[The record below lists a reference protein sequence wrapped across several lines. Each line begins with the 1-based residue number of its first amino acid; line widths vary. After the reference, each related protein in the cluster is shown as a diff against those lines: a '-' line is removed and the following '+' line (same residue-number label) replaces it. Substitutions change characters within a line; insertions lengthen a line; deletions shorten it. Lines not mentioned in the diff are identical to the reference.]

1 MGTLNWL
8 LRNIYPKL
16 NCRFSV
22 SGVLTYIGSFKTFK
36 PMKIFFSLAFMMLIL
51 NAFSKEYKITSPNG
65 QISVSISVGGRIEW
79 SAAVGNQ
86 AIFTGNTLRLD
97 LGTTVLGIDPKVVSA
112 KTSSVKEV
120 VSTVVAV
127 KSRTIENEY
136 NQLKLVFKPNYAVS
150 FRLFNNGIAYR
161 FETNMKQDL
170 VVKNEA
176 VNLNFSG
183 DYGVLFPEEESLY
196 SHYERTYL
204 DQKISSLQAGRFC
217 SLPTLV
223 KADNNIKIG
232 ITEAD
237 LFDYPCLF
245 MEATG
250 KSAFTSKYPHVI
262 LKSDPKGDRG
272 IQNIQEA
279 DYIAKTAGTRTFP
292 WRVFMVSKEDARLVE
307 NQMVFLLS
315 RESKLTETSWI
326 KPGLV
331 AWDWWNENNIYG
343 VDFKAGLDTKTY
355 KYYIDFASK
364 FNIPYIIL
372 DEGWTKTTL
381 NIKEPNAD
389 LNLQELIA
397 YGKSK
402 KVDII
407 LWCLWNA
414 LDADMIPILDLYAKW
429 GVKGI
434 KVDFMAR
441 SEQYMVNFYERAA
454 KACADRKL
462 LIDFHGAF
470 KPSGMARAYPNI
482 INHEGVKGMENCKWS
497 KEITPEHDVTLCF
510 TRMLAGPMDFTPGA
524 MTNKNAKDFAISFS
538 HPMSQGTRCHQLA
551 MYVCYDAPLQMLN
564 DSPSNYY
571 KESECTS
578 FISSMPTVWDNTRVL
593 DAKVGD
599 YILTARQKD
608 NNWYL
613 GAMTDWTARSLEVDL
628 SFLGEG
634 TFEIEIMQ
642 DGINAE
648 VSGNDYKR
656 VVRQV
661 TKTDK
666 LNIKLAGGGG
676 WAAICR
682 KM

>member
-1 MGTLNWL
+1 M
-8 LRNIYPKL
+8 KL
-16 NCRFSV
+16 FLSV
-22 SGVLTYIGSFKTFK
+22 AFAVLV
-36 PMKIFFSLAFMMLIL
+36 L
-51 NAFSKEYKITSPNG
+51 NAFSKDYKIASPKG
-65 QISVSISVGGRIEW
+65 QISVTVSVDTQIKW
-79 SAAVGNQ
+79 SAAVDNQ
-86 AIFTGNTLRLD
+86 AIFVNNALSLD
-97 LGTTVLGIDPKVVSA
+97 LGTTVLGVNPKVVSA
-112 KTSSVKEV
+112 KTTAVNEV
-120 VSTVVAV
+120 VQTVVAV
-127 KSRTIENEY
+127 KSKTISNAY
-136 NQLKLVFKPNYAVS
+136 NQLSLVFKPNYVVN
-150 FRLFNNGIAYR
+150 FRVFDNGIAYR
-161 FETNMKQDL
+161 FETSLKEEIT
-170 VVKNEA
+170 VKNEE
-176 VNLNFSG
+176 VSLNFAG
-183 DYGVLFPEEESLY
+183 DYGVLFPEEETLY
-196 SHYERTYL
+196 SHYERIYVDTRL
-204 DQKISSLQAGRFC
+204 SALAAGKFC

-250 KSAFTSKYPHVI
+250 KAAFKSKYPHVI
-262 LKSDPKGDRG
+262 LKSDPKGDRE
-272 IQNIQEA
+272 IKNIQEA
-279 DYIAKTAGTRTFP
+279 DYIAKTSGTRTFP
-292 WRVFMVSKEDARLVE
+292 WRVFMISKEDARLVE

-315 RESKLTETSWI
+315 RDCKLTETNWI

-364 FNIPYIIL
+364 NKIPYIIL
-372 DEGWTKTTL
+372 DEGWTKSTT
-381 NIKEPNAD
+381 NIKEANPD

-402 KVDII
+402 NVDII

-414 LDADMIPILDLYAKW
+414 LDSDMNAILDLYAKW
-429 GVKGI
+429 GAKGI

-454 KACADRKL
+454 KACAERKL

-497 KEITPEHDVTLCF
+497 KDITPEHDVTLCF

-524 MTNKNAKDFAISFS
+524 MTNKNEKDYAISFS

-564 DSPSNYY
+564 DSPSNYE
-571 KESECTS
+571 KETECTS
-578 FISSMPTVWDNTRVL
+578 FISRMPTVWDDTKIL

-599 YILTARQKD
+599 YILTARLKD

-613 GAMTDWTARSLEVDL
+613 GAMTDWTARSLNVDL
-628 SFLGEG
+628 SFLSEG
-634 TFEIEIMQ
+634 TYEIEIMQ
-642 DGINAE
+642 DGMNAE
-648 VSGNDYKR
+648 ISCNDYKR
-656 VVRQV
+656 IVKQV
-661 TKTDK
+661 TKADK
-666 LNIKLAGGGG
+666 LKIDLAKGGG

-682 KM
+682 KL

>member
-1 MGTLNWL
+1 MKTIL
-8 LRNIYPKL
+8 LIL
-16 NCRFSV
+16 FIV
-22 SGVLTYIGSFKTFK
+22 SGFG
-36 PMKIFFSLAFMMLIL
+36 AF
-51 NAFSKEYKITSPNG
+51 AKDYTVSSPNG
-65 QISVSISVGGRIEW
+65 KIKVTVSVETQIKW
-79 SAAVGNQ
+79 SATVDNQ
-86 AIFTGNTLRLD
+86 PVFTGNTLSLD
-97 LGTTVLGIDPKVVSA
+97 LGTSVLGINPKVVSG
-112 KTSSVKEV
+112 KTSTVNETV
-120 VSTVVAV
+120 QTVVAV
-127 KSRTIENEY
+127 KSKTISNNY
-136 NQLKLVFKPNYAVS
+136 NQLNLNFKPNYTVS
-150 FRLFNNGIAYR
+150 FRLFDNGIAYR
-161 FETNMKQDL
+161 FETNIKDQIT
-170 VVKNEA
+170 VKYEE
-176 VNLNFSG
+176 VGLNFSG
-183 DYGVLFPEEESLY
+183 DYGVLFPEEETVY
-196 SHYERTYL
+196 SHYERIYL
-204 DQKISSLQAGRFC
+204 DQKISSLNAGRFA

-245 MEATG
+245 LEATG
-250 KSAFTSKYPHVI
+250 KAAFKSKYPKVI
-262 LKSDPKGDRG
+262 LKSDPKGDRE

-279 DYIAKTAGTRTFP
+279 DYIATTSGTRTFP
-292 WRVFMVSKEDARLVE
+292 WRVFMISTEDARLVE

-315 RESKLTETSWI
+315 RENKITDTSWI

-364 FNIPYIIL
+364 HNIPYIIL
-372 DEGWTKTTL
+372 DEGWTKSTT
-381 NIKEPNAD
+381 NIKEANPD

-397 YGKSK
+397 YGKTK
-402 KVDII
+402 NVDII
-407 LWCLWNA
+407 LWCLWNP
-414 LDADMIPILDLYAKW
+414 LDADMDAILDIYAKV
-429 GVKGI
+429 GAKGI

-470 KPSGMARAYPNI
+470 KPSGMGRAYPNI
-482 INHEGVKGMENCKWS
+482 INHEGVKGMENAKWS
-497 KEITPEHDVTLCF
+497 KDITPEHDVTLCF

-524 MTNKNAKDFAISFS
+524 MINKNEKDYAISFS
-538 HPMSQGTRCHQLA
+538 NPMSMGTRCHQIA
-551 MYVCYDAPLQMLN
+551 MYVCYDSPLQMLA

-571 KESECTS
+571 KETETTT
-578 FISSMPTVWDNTRVL
+578 FISKMPTVWDDTKVL

-599 YILTARQKD
+599 YILMARQKD

-613 GAMTDWTARSLEVDL
+613 GAMTDWTARSLDLDL

-648 VSGNDYKR
+648 KSCNDYKR
-656 VVRQV
+656 IVKQI
-661 TKTDK
+661 TSADK
-666 LNIKLAGGGG
+666 LKINLAKGGG
-676 WAAICR
+676 WAAIC
-682 KM
+682 KKL

>member
-1 MGTLNWL
+1 M
-8 LRNIYPKL
+8 IFKL
-16 NCRFSV
+16 QTEKRILISA
-22 SGVLTYIGSFKTFK
+22 
-36 PMKIFFSLAFMMLIL
+36 AFILMVL
-51 NAFSKEYKITSPNG
+51 NAFTKEYKITSPDG
-65 QISVSISVGGRIEW
+65 QISVTITVDTGIKW
-79 SAAVGNQ
+79 SASVGNQ
-86 AIFTGNTLRLD
+86 AIFTNNTLSLD
-97 LGTTVLGIDPKVVSA
+97 FGSTVLGVNPKVVSA
-112 KTSSVKEV
+112 KTTSVKEV
-120 VSTVVAV
+120 VQTVVAV
-127 KSRTIENEY
+127 KSKTIQNEY
-136 NQLKLVFKPNYAVS
+136 NQLKLVFKPNYAVN

-161 FETNMKQDL
+161 FETNMKQD
-170 VVKNEA
+170 VIVKNEE
-176 VNLNFSG
+176 VTLNFAG

-196 SHYERTYL
+196 SHYERSYL

-279 DYIAKTAGTRTFP
+279 DYIARTSGTRSFP
-292 WRVFMVSKEDARLVE
+292 WRVFMISQEDARLVE
-307 NQMVFLLS
+307 NQMVYLLS
-315 RESKLTETSWI
+315 RENKLAETNWI

-364 FNIPYIIL
+364 FKIPYIIL

-381 NIKEPNAD
+381 NIKESNAD

-402 KVDII
+402 NVDII

-414 LDADMIPILDLYAKW
+414 LDADMNPILDLYAKW

-497 KEITPEHDVTLCF
+497 KDITPEHDVTLCF
-510 TRMLAGPMDFTPGA
+510 TRMLAGPMDYTPGA
-524 MTNKNAKDFAISFS
+524 MTNKNSKDFAISFS

-571 KESECTS
+571 KETECTT
-578 FISSMPTVWDNTRVL
+578 FISQMPTVWDNTKIL

-613 GAMTDWTARSLEVDL
+613 GALTDWTARSLDVDF

-634 TFEIEIMQ
+634 TYELEIMQ

-648 VSGNDYKR
+648 VSCNDYKR
-656 VVRQV
+656 IVRQV
-661 TKTDK
+661 TKADK
-666 LNIKLAGGGG
+666 LNIQLASGGG

-682 KM
+682 KK

>member
-1 MGTLNWL
+1 M
-8 LRNIYPKL
+8 
-16 NCRFSV
+16 
-22 SGVLTYIGSFKTFK
+22 K
-36 PMKIFFSLAFMMLIL
+36 PIFSLLLITFAL
-51 NAFSKEYKITSPNG
+51 SAFSKDYKIASPNG
-65 QISVSISVGGRIEW
+65 QIAVTVSVDTQIKW
-79 SAAVGNQ
+79 SATVGNQ
-86 AIFTGNTLRLD
+86 AIFTNNTISLD
-97 LGTTVLGIDPKVVSA
+97 LGTTVLGANPKVSSA
-112 KTSSVKEV
+112 KTTSVNETV
-120 VSTVVAV
+120 QTVVAV
-127 KSRTIENEY
+127 KSKTIQNNF
-136 NQLKLVFKPNYAVS
+136 NQLSLVFKPNYAVN
-150 FRLFNNGIAYR
+150 FRVFDNGIAYR
-161 FETNMKQDL
+161 FETKMKEEIT
-170 VVKNEA
+170 VKNEE
-176 VNLNFSG
+176 VSLNFAG
-183 DYGVLFPEEESLY
+183 DYSVLFPEEETLY
-196 SHYERTYL
+196 SHYERLYL
-204 DQKISSLQAGRFC
+204 DQKISSLAAGKFA

-250 KSAFTSKYPHVI
+250 KAAFKSKYPHVI
-262 LKSDPKGDRG
+262 LKSDPKGDRE
-272 IQNIQEA
+272 IQNVQEA
-279 DYIAKTAGTRTFP
+279 DYIAKTSGTRTFP
-292 WRVFMVSKEDARLVE
+292 WRVFMISTEDARLVE

-315 RESKLTETSWI
+315 RENQLTETSWI

-364 FNIPYIIL
+364 NNIPYIIL
-372 DEGWTKTTL
+372 DEGWTKSTL
-381 NIKEPNAD
+381 NIKESNPTLD
-389 LNLQELIA
+389 MKELIA

-402 KVDII
+402 NVDII

-414 LDADMIPILDLYAKW
+414 LDADMDAILDIYAKW
-429 GVKGI
+429 GTKGI

-497 KEITPEHDVTLCF
+497 KDITPEHDVTLCF
-510 TRMLAGPMDFTPGA
+510 TRMLAGPMDYTPGA
-524 MTNKNAKDFAISFS
+524 MINKNEKDYSISFS
-538 HPMSQGTRCHQLA
+538 HPMSLGTRCHQLA

-571 KESECTS
+571 KETESTS
-578 FISSMPTVWDNTRVL
+578 FISKMPTVWDETKVL

-599 YILTARQKD
+599 YILMARQKD

-613 GAMTDWTARSLEVDL
+613 GAMTDWTARSLNVDL

-634 TFEIEIMQ
+634 TYEIEIMQ
-642 DGINAE
+642 DGLNAE
-648 VSGNDYKR
+648 VSCNDYKR
-656 VVRQV
+656 IVKQV
-661 TKTDK
+661 TKADK
-666 LNIKLAGGGG
+666 LKIDLAKGGG
-676 WAAICR
+676 WAAIC
-682 KM
+682 KKL

>member
-1 MGTLNWL
+1 
-8 LRNIYPKL
+8 
-16 NCRFSV
+16 
-22 SGVLTYIGSFKTFK
+22 
-36 PMKIFFSLAFMMLIL
+36 MKIFLSLLCVILTL
-51 NAFSKEYKITSPNG
+51 NAISKEYKITSPNG
-65 QISVSISVGGRIEW
+65 QISVTVLVDNQIKW
-79 SAAVGNQ
+79 SAAVDGNP
-86 AIFTGNTLRLD
+86 IFTNNEMSLD
-97 LGTTVLGIDPKVVSA
+97 LGTTVLGVNTKILSA
-112 KTSSVKEV
+112 KTTSVKEV

-127 KSRTIENEY
+127 KSKTIANEY
-136 NQLKLVFKPNYAVS
+136 NQLTLAFKPDYKVS
-150 FRLFNNGIAYR
+150 FRVFDNGIAYR
-161 FETNMKQDL
+161 FETSMKEEII
-170 VVKNEA
+170 VKNE
-176 VNLNFSG
+176 VVDLNFSG
-183 DYGVLFPEEESLY
+183 DYGVLFPEEETLY
-196 SHYERTYL
+196 SHYERLYL
-204 DQKISSLQAGRFC
+204 DQKISSLKASKFC

-250 KSAFTSKYPHVI
+250 KNAFKSKYPKVI
-262 LKSDPKGDRG
+262 LKSEPKGDRD
-272 IQNIQEA
+272 IQHIQEA
-279 DYIAKTAGTRTFP
+279 DYIAKTNGTRSFP

-307 NQMVFLLS
+307 NQMVYLLS
-315 RESKLTETSWI
+315 RESKITETSWI

-355 KYYIDFASK
+355 KYYIDFASQYK
-364 FNIPYIIL
+364 IPYIIL
-372 DEGWTKTTL
+372 DEGWTLTTL
-381 NIKEPNAD
+381 NIKEPNKD
-389 LNLQELIA
+389 LNLKELIA

-402 KVDII
+402 NVDII

-414 LDADMIPILDLYAKW
+414 LDADVNGTLDLYAKW
-429 GVKGI
+429 GIKGI

-497 KEITPEHDVTLCF
+497 KDITPEHDVTLCF
-510 TRMLAGPMDFTPGA
+510 TRMLAGPMDYTPGA
-524 MTNKNAKDFAISFS
+524 MTNKNAKDYSISFS
-538 HPMSQGTRCHQLA
+538 HPMSLGTRCHQLA

-571 KESECTS
+571 KEPECTS
-578 FISSMPTVWDNTRVL
+578 FISRMPTVWDNTKIL

-599 YILTARQKD
+599 YILTARQKE

-613 GAMTDWTARSLEVDL
+613 GALTDWTARSLNVDF

-634 TFEIEIMQ
+634 TYELEIMQ

-648 VSGNDYKR
+648 VSCNDYKR
-656 VVRQV
+656 IVQQV
-661 TKTDK
+661 TKADK
-666 LNIKLAGGGG
+666 LKINLAKGGG

-682 KM
+682 KI

>member
-1 MGTLNWL
+1 
-8 LRNIYPKL
+8 
-16 NCRFSV
+16 
-22 SGVLTYIGSFKTFK
+22 
-36 PMKIFFSLAFMMLIL
+36 MKIFLSLLCVILTL
-51 NAFSKEYKITSPNG
+51 NAISKEYKITSPNS
-65 QISVSISVGGRIEW
+65 QISVTVFVDNQIKW
-79 SAAVGNQ
+79 SAAVDGNP
-86 AIFTGNTLRLD
+86 IFTNNEMSLD
-97 LGTTVLGIDPKVVSA
+97 LGTSVLGVNAKIQSA
-112 KTSSVKEV
+112 KTTSVKEV

-127 KSRTIENEY
+127 KSKTIANEY
-136 NQLKLVFKPNYAVS
+136 NQLTLAFKPDYKVS
-150 FRLFNNGIAYR
+150 FRVFDNGIAYR
-161 FETNMKQDL
+161 FETSMKEEII
-170 VVKNEA
+170 VKNE
-176 VNLNFSG
+176 VVDLNFSG
-183 DYGVLFPEEESLY
+183 DYGVLFPEEETLY
-196 SHYERTYL
+196 SHYERLYL
-204 DQKISSLQAGRFC
+204 DQKISSLKASKFC

-250 KSAFTSKYPHVI
+250 KNAFKSKYPKVI
-262 LKSDPKGDRG
+262 LKSEPKGDRD
-272 IQNIQEA
+272 IQHIQEA
-279 DYIAKTAGTRTFP
+279 DYIAKTNGTRSFP

-315 RESKLTETSWI
+315 RESKITETSWI

-355 KYYIDFASK
+355 KYYIDFASQYK
-364 FNIPYIIL
+364 IPYIIL
-372 DEGWTKTTL
+372 DEGWTLTTL
-381 NIKEPNAD
+381 NIKEPNKD
-389 LNLQELIA
+389 LNLKELIA

-402 KVDII
+402 NVDII

-414 LDADMIPILDLYAKW
+414 LDADVNGTLDLYAKW
-429 GVKGI
+429 GIKGI

-497 KEITPEHDVTLCF
+497 KDITPEHDVTLCF
-510 TRMLAGPMDFTPGA
+510 TRMLAGPMDYTPGA
-524 MTNKNAKDFAISFS
+524 MTNKNAKDYSISFS
-538 HPMSQGTRCHQLA
+538 HPMSLGTRCHQLA

-571 KESECTS
+571 KEPECTS
-578 FISSMPTVWDNTRVL
+578 FISRMPTVWDNTKIL

-599 YILTARQKD
+599 YILTARQKE

-613 GAMTDWTARSLEVDL
+613 GALTDWTARSLNVDF

-634 TFEIEIMQ
+634 TYELEIMQ

-648 VSGNDYKR
+648 VSCNDYKR
-656 VVRQV
+656 IVQQV
-661 TKTDK
+661 TKADK
-666 LNIKLAGGGG
+666 LKINLAKGGG

-682 KM
+682 KI

>member
-1 MGTLNWL
+1 
-8 LRNIYPKL
+8 
-16 NCRFSV
+16 
-22 SGVLTYIGSFKTFK
+22 VLVVF
-36 PMKIFFSLAFMMLIL
+36 
-51 NAFSKEYKITSPNG
+51 NAFSKEYKVSSPNG
-65 QISVSISVGGRIEW
+65 QISVTVTVDTGIKW
-79 SAAVGNQ
+79 SAIVGNQ
-86 AIFTGNTLRLD
+86 SIFTNNTLSLD
-97 LGTTVLGIDPKVVSA
+97 LGSAVLGVNPKVASA
-112 KTSSVKEV
+112 KTSTVKEV
-120 VSTVVAV
+120 VQTVVAV
-127 KSRTIENEY
+127 KSKTIPNEY
-136 NQLKLVFKPNYAVS
+136 NQLCLAFKPNYLVV
-150 FRLFNNGIAYR
+150 FRLFDNGIAYR
-161 FETNMKQDL
+161 FETKLKNEIT
-170 VVKNEA
+170 VKNEE
-176 VNLNFSG
+176 VGLNFSG
-183 DYGVLFPEEESLY
+183 DFGVLFPEEETLY

-204 DQKISSLQAGRFC
+204 DQKLSSITKGKFC

-245 MEATG
+245 MQALG
-250 KSAFTSKYPHVI
+250 GNSFKSKYPHVI

-279 DYIAKTAGTRTFP
+279 DYIARTNGTRTFP
-292 WRVFMVSKEDARLVE
+292 WRVFMISKEDARLVE

-315 RESKLTETSWI
+315 RENKLTETNWI

-364 FNIPYIIL
+364 FMIPYIIL

-381 NIKEPNAD
+381 NIKEANSD

-402 KVDII
+402 NVDII

-414 LDADMIPILDLYAKW
+414 LDSDMDAILDLYAKW

-497 KEITPEHDVTLCF
+497 KDITPEHDVTLCF

-524 MTNKNAKDFAISFS
+524 MTNKNEKDYSVSFS
-538 HPMSQGTRCHQLA
+538 HPMSLGTRCHQLA

-571 KESECTS
+571 KETECTT
-578 FISSMPTVWDNTRVL
+578 FISQMPTVWDNTKIL

-608 NNWYL
+608 SNWYL
-613 GAMTDWTARSLEVDL
+613 GAMTDWTARTLDVDL

-634 TFEIEIMQ
+634 SYEIEIMQ
-642 DGINAE
+642 DGVNAE
-648 VSGNDYKR
+648 VSCNDYKR
-656 VVRQV
+656 VVQKV
-661 TKTDK
+661 TKADK
-666 LNIKLAGGGG
+666 LSIKLAKGGG
-676 WAAICR
+676 WAAVCR
-682 KM
+682 KI

>member
-1 MGTLNWL
+1 M
-8 LRNIYPKL
+8 
-16 NCRFSV
+16 
-22 SGVLTYIGSFKTFK
+22 TFK
-36 PMKIFFSLAFMMLIL
+36 LHTEKRILILMAFMLVVL
-51 NAFSKEYKITSPNG
+51 NAFSKEYKIASPDG
-65 QISVSISVGGRIEW
+65 QISVTVTVDTGIKW
-79 SAAVGNQ
+79 SASVGNQ
-86 AIFTGNTLRLD
+86 VILSNNTLSLD
-97 LGTTVLGIDPKVVSA
+97 LGSAVLGVNPKVVSA
-112 KTSSVKEV
+112 KTTSVKEV
-120 VSTVVAV
+120 VQTVVAV
-127 KSRTIENEY
+127 KSKTIPNEY
-136 NQLKLVFKPNYAVS
+136 NQLSLAFKPNYRVA
-150 FRLFNNGIAYR
+150 FRLFDNGIAYR
-161 FETNMKQDL
+161 FETNLKNEIT
-170 VVKNEA
+170 VKNEEVG
-176 VNLNFSG
+176 VNFAG
-183 DYGVLFPEEESLY
+183 DFGVLFPEEESLY

-204 DQKISSLQAGRFC
+204 DQKISSLTAGKFC

-223 KADNNIKIG
+223 KAGDNIKIG

-250 KSAFTSKYPHVI
+250 GNSFRSKYPHVI

-279 DYIAKTAGTRTFP
+279 DYIARTSGTRSFP
-292 WRVFMVSKEDARLVE
+292 WRVFMISKEDARLVE

-315 RESKLTETSWI
+315 RENKLAETNWI

-364 FNIPYIIL
+364 FKIPYIIL

-381 NIKEPNAD
+381 NIKEPNPD

-397 YGKSK
+397 YGKTK
-402 KVDII
+402 NVDII

-414 LDADMIPILDLYAKW
+414 LDSDMNAILDLYAQW

-497 KEITPEHDVTLCF
+497 KDITPEHDVTLCF
-510 TRMLAGPMDFTPGA
+510 TRMLAGPMDYTPGA
-524 MTNKNAKDFAISFS
+524 MNNKNEKDYSISFS

-571 KESECTS
+571 KETECTT
-578 FISSMPTVWDNTRVL
+578 FISQMPTVWDNTKIL

-613 GAMTDWTARSLEVDL
+613 GAMTDWTARTLDIDF
-628 SFLGEG
+628 SFLGDG
-634 TFEIEIMQ
+634 TYEIEIMQ

-648 VSGNDYKR
+648 VSCNDYKR
-656 VVRQV
+656 VVQKV
-661 TKTDK
+661 TKVDK
-666 LNIKLAGGGG
+666 LRIKMAKGGG
-676 WAAICR
+676 WAAVCR
-682 KM
+682 KI

>member
-1 MGTLNWL
+1 M
-8 LRNIYPKL
+8 
-16 NCRFSV
+16 
-22 SGVLTYIGSFKTFK
+22 TFK
-36 PMKIFFSLAFMMLIL
+36 LQTEKRILILMAFMLVVL
-51 NAFSKEYKITSPNG
+51 NAFSKEYKIASPDG
-65 QISVSISVGGRIEW
+65 QISVTVTVDTGIKW
-79 SAAVGNQ
+79 SASVGNQ
-86 AIFTGNTLRLD
+86 VILSNNTLSLD
-97 LGTTVLGIDPKVVSA
+97 LGSAVLGVNPKVVSA
-112 KTSSVKEV
+112 KTTSVKEV
-120 VSTVVAV
+120 VQTVVAV
-127 KSRTIENEY
+127 KSKTIPNEY
-136 NQLKLVFKPNYAVS
+136 NQLSLAFKPNYRVA
-150 FRLFNNGIAYR
+150 FRLFDNGIAYR
-161 FETNMKQDL
+161 FETNLKNEIT
-170 VVKNEA
+170 VKNEE
-176 VNLNFSG
+176 VGLNFAG
-183 DYGVLFPEEESLY
+183 DFGVLFPEEESLY

-204 DQKISSLQAGRFC
+204 DQKISSLTAGKFC

-223 KADNNIKIG
+223 KAGDNIKIG

-250 KSAFTSKYPHVI
+250 GNSFRSKYPHVI

-279 DYIAKTAGTRTFP
+279 DYIARTSGTRSFP
-292 WRVFMVSKEDARLVE
+292 WRVFMISKEDARLVE

-315 RESKLTETSWI
+315 RENKLAETNWI

-364 FNIPYIIL
+364 FKIPYIIL

-381 NIKEPNAD
+381 NIKEPNPD

-397 YGKSK
+397 YGKTK
-402 KVDII
+402 NVDII

-414 LDADMIPILDLYAKW
+414 LDSDMNAILDLYAQW

-497 KEITPEHDVTLCF
+497 KDITPEHDVTLCF
-510 TRMLAGPMDFTPGA
+510 TRMLAGPMDYTPGA
-524 MTNKNAKDFAISFS
+524 MNNKNEKDYSISFS

-571 KESECTS
+571 KETECTT
-578 FISSMPTVWDNTRVL
+578 FISQMPTVWDNTKIL

-599 YILTARQKD
+599 YILTARQKN

-613 GAMTDWTARSLEVDL
+613 GAMTDWTARTLDIDF
-628 SFLGEG
+628 SFLGDG
-634 TFEIEIMQ
+634 TYEIEIMQ

-648 VSGNDYKR
+648 VSCNDYKR
-656 VVRQV
+656 VVQRV
-661 TKTDK
+661 TKADK
-666 LNIKLAGGGG
+666 LSIKMAKGGG
-676 WAAICR
+676 WAAVCR
-682 KM
+682 KI

>member
-1 MGTLNWL
+1 
-8 LRNIYPKL
+8 
-16 NCRFSV
+16 
-22 SGVLTYIGSFKTFK
+22 
-36 PMKIFFSLAFMMLIL
+36 MKFIMPIAFILIVL
-51 NAFSKEYKITSPNG
+51 NAFPKDYKITSPNG
-65 QISVSISVGGRIEW
+65 QIVVTVSADTQIKW
-79 SAAVGNQ
+79 SAIVGNQ
-86 AIFTGNTLRLD
+86 SIFTNNTLNLD
-97 LGTTVLGIDPKVVSA
+97 LGTALLGVNPKVMSA
-112 KTSSVKEV
+112 KLTSVSEV
-120 VSTVVAV
+120 VQTVVAV
-127 KSRTIENEY
+127 KSKTINNSY
-136 NQLKLVFKPNYAVS
+136 NQLRLALKPNYAVN
-150 FRLFNNGIAYR
+150 FRVFDNGIAYR
-161 FETNMKQDL
+161 FETSMKEEIT
-170 VVKNEA
+170 VKNED
-176 VNLNFSG
+176 VGLNFSG
-183 DYGVLFPEEESLY
+183 DFGVLFPEEETLY
-196 SHYERTYL
+196 SHYERLYL
-204 DQKISSLQAGRFC
+204 DKNLSSLEAGKFS

-250 KSAFTSKYPHVI
+250 KAAFKSKFPHVI
-262 LKSDPKGDRG
+262 LKSDPNGDRG

-279 DYIAKTAGTRTFP
+279 DYIAKTSGTRTFP
-292 WRVFMVSKEDARLVE
+292 WRVFMISTEDARLVE

-315 RESKLTETSWI
+315 RENKLTETSWI

-364 FNIPYIIL
+364 NKIPYIIL
-372 DEGWTKTTL
+372 DEGWTKSTT
-381 NIKEPNAD
+381 NIKEANPD

-402 KVDII
+402 NVDII

-414 LDADMIPILDLYAKW
+414 LDADMNAILDLYAKW
-429 GVKGI
+429 GAKGI

-441 SEQYMVNFYERAA
+441 SEQFMVNFYERTA

-462 LIDFHGAF
+462 LVDFHGAF

-497 KEITPEHDVTLCF
+497 KDITPEHDVTLCF

-524 MTNKNAKDFAISFS
+524 MINKNEKDFAISFS

-564 DSPSNYY
+564 DSPSNYE
-571 KESECTS
+571 KETECTS
-578 FISSMPTVWDNTRVL
+578 FISKMPTVWDDTKILN
-593 DAKVGD
+593 AKVGD

-613 GAMTDWTARSLEVDL
+613 GAMTDWTARSLTVDL
-628 SFLGEG
+628 SFLGDG
-634 TFEIEIMQ
+634 TYEIEIMQ
-642 DGINAE
+642 DGMNAD
-648 VSGNDYKR
+648 VSCNDYERIVK
-656 VVRQV
+656 QV
-661 TKTDK
+661 TKADK
-666 LNIKLAGGGG
+666 FKIELAKGGG
-676 WAAICR
+676 WAAIC
-682 KM
+682 KKL